1 MIMIYGGLMC
11 GAVCAARGTLG
22 EAMGW
27 LMALLYMLGRVP
39 QIIKNA
45 RRGST
50 EGLSMWMF
58 VLAVAANTSYL
69 ASILVRCV
77 RLDLDT
83 PLTLMY
89 AYLH

>member
-1 MIMIYGGLMC
+1 MC
-11 GAVCAARGTLG
+11 ADRAALG

-27 LMALLYMLGRVP
+27 LMAVLYMLGRVP

-58 VLAVAANTSYL
+58 ILAVSANTSYL
-69 ASILVRCV
+69 ASILVRCDPS
-77 RLDLDT
+77 RL
-83 PLTLMY
+83 
-89 AYLH
+89 